1 MVKYSAQLS
10 LAKPAWQSRTW
21 RPAKNILDR
30 IQGVCSWFCASVT
43 AWAKVINIIQIVLI
57 YFKYWQID
65 TSGQD
70 WRVGIHDCIAPNSVQ
85 QNLVYSWLVY
95 ILDLALCII
104 MKLGWI
110 GLEVCFH
117 TSNIMLFLKLYQNKI
132 TILSSK
138 QIKIS
143 LCIVF
148 VSTQEKGR
156 QRMLRQ
162 TLKWKGLLLERRNM
176 FDDIITRN
184 LRVHGLGFI
193 PF

>member
-1 MVKYSAQLS
+1 M
-10 LAKPAWQSRTW
+10 
-21 RPAKNILDR
+21 ILCKR
-30 IQGVCSWFCASVT
+30 